1 MKKVWA
7 RSTLL
12 RTKCLTRKRRDI
24 VRRVTV
30 REEVSVIEVY
40 WQLIL
45 RAGCARFVGHDT
57 LPSQR
62 AAGKPRRDVLHC
74 TTKSNVRPPL
84 HFLLLIPIPPVYL
97 PCVFVSCAGKCI
109 VSESS
114 TREMSVN
121 LILIEWSNIC
131 KAALYIFLLRVYV
144 ACIACLIR

>member
-1 MKKVWA
+1 MNKVWA
-7 RSTLL
+7 RLTL
-12 RTKCLTRKRRDI
+12 RTKWLIRKRRDI

-62 AAGKPRRDVLHC
+62 ATGKPRRDVLHR

-84 HFLLLIPIPPVYL
+84 YFLPLLPILRYICRASLSVAPEVY
-97 PCVFVSCAGKCI
+97 CS
-109 VSESS
+109 
-114 TREMSVN
+114 
-121 LILIEWSNIC
+121 
-131 KAALYIFLLRVYV
+131 
-144 ACIACLIR
+144 